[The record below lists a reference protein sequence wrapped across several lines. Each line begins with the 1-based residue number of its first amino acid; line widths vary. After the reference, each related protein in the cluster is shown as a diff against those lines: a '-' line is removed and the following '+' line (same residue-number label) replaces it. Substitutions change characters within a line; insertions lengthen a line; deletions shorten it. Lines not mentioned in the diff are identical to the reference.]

1 MHLGGHV
8 GQLVAPAVGDDHV
21 ALRLEGRKVVRHLG
35 AEEPGRVERGLAGH
49 HGNALGL
56 DALHDALR
64 ARRAGAVGARLHGEA
79 AHAHHRRR
87 RAGAHKLRHARQ
99 HLVGNEVLARAV
111 GVDDGLDEV
120 VRHVA
125 AVGRQLL
132 GVLRQAA
139 AAVTEAEVVVV
150 AADAGLLAHAKSSVT
165 GRHSLGKGRHT
176 TLLPSL

>member
-87 RAGAHKLRHARQ
+87 RAGAHKLRH
-99 HLVGNEVLARAV
+99 
-111 GVDDGLDEV
+111 
-120 VRHVA
+120 VA